1 MKILHRALDE
11 NHLGKE
17 HIRKEHSSHVSTV
30 VTDDVTSFPIHNGFR
45 QSNNYLEPLPSDVF
59 FDNFTAED
67 ARILQNI
74 EFECKERILDESE
87 IDMVNVSM
95 FREKDF
101 NSNEYP
107 RLKISS
113 KDFREI
119 TVRVVNN
126 EIVRLRAS
134 KGGMR
139 SFVKSV
145 VSGHI
150 EERRRIDNDSL
161 QRRMKKSFDNLNE
174 NKTNARRKRPRQGEG
189 LITEIISKVTP
200 TFRHKTLD
208 VQGEQSTKVLPD
220 PHISMSDIRGTG
232 KAKVSKVSAPPL
244 ISQPFYSWDP
254 LQLGTSLG
262 TVALNNYLKN
272 ISTKPQVFVGFQ
284 NEHEYSPHDVLQI
297 FDTIRAKTYL
307 PPRSSFLQKVVQL
320 PKEEGGLLKYLKDV
334 GLENVLSKAYE
345 LMCSQDANEGIL
357 YQREM
362 QCMTAIACVE
372 KLAFLENSTF
382 RLDLQE
388 DEIMQRSDQV
398 QNSLSKWKIEA
409 LSRNPK
415 DSESIEDDDTYE
427 YCYEGD
433 TDNEVDF

>member
-1 MKILHRALDE
+1 MDNDDAGLNAVNSEPENVMDIEGCDKMKILHRALDE

-189 LITEIISKVTP
+189 LITEITSKVTP

-272 ISTKPQVFVGFQ
+272 TSTKPQVFVGFQ

-307 PPRSSFLQKVVQL
+307 PPRSSFLQKVVQ
-320 PKEEGGLLKYLKDV
+320 V
-334 GLENVLSKAYE
+334 
-345 LMCSQDANEGIL
+345 SQW
-357 YQREM
+357 R
-362 QCMTAIACVE
+362 
-372 KLAFLENSTF
+372 
-382 RLDLQE
+382 
-388 DEIMQRSDQV
+388 
-398 QNSLSKWKIEA
+398 
-409 LSRNPK
+409 
-415 DSESIEDDDTYE
+415 
-427 YCYEGD
+427 
-433 TDNEVDF
+433 